1 MVETASPRE
10 RTALLLV
17 DPYNDFLFAR
27 GKLWTRVESGSAP
40 TPCQLGS
47 ARGGD

>member
-1 MVETASPRE
+1 MASPVYE
-10 RTALLLV
+10 KYRTAV
-17 DPYNDFLFAR
+17 RFIDPYNDFLSAR